1 MHSELH
7 KTLDLNNM
15 KTSSEDYNQIKQTYE
30 TPEVDVFLISQ
41 AINILEIVSL
51 EGEVEDY
58 GDGDDF

>member
-1 MHSELH
+1 MH

-15 KTSSEDYNQIKQTYE
+15 KTSSEDCNQIKQPYE
-30 TPEVDVFLISQ
+30 TPEVDVFLIPQ

-58 GDGDDF
+58 KDGDDF

>member
-1 MHSELH
+1 MH

-15 KTSSEDYNQIKQTYE
+15 KTNLEGCNKQIKQTYE
-30 TPEVDVFLISQ
+30 TPEIDVFLVPQ

-58 GDGDDF
+58 TNGDDF

>member
-1 MHSELH
+1 
-7 KTLDLNNM
+7 M